1 MYRYIYLFIAH
12 DTNRGSQT
20 RGICTEAVAQLRAV
34 LARHLP
40 APPTLEQPRL
50 QSD

>member
-1 MYRYIYLFIAH
+1 MYRYRHLSTQH
-12 DTNRGSQT
+12 MTL
-20 RGICTEAVAQLRAV
+20 RGICTEAVAQLRAA